1 MTEPTKVEELFMI
14 LTDTLNEL
22 AELESAEVIFDH
34 IVDNFAMEAEYYMD
48 QATTFTEMLNTFRHD
63 NPSETIPEAPSAESE
78 DLMDFYASA
87 EERPVNWEAIE
98 ANLSPTNREL
108 MSGNADEFLKTLKN
122 IHFPGTIDL

>member
-22 AELESAEVIFDH
+22 AELESAEVIFDY
-34 IVDNFAMEAEYYMD
+34 IVENFAAEAEYHMG

-63 NPSETIPEAPSAESE
+63 NPSETVPEASEEAE
-78 DLMDFYASA
+78 DLMSFYASA